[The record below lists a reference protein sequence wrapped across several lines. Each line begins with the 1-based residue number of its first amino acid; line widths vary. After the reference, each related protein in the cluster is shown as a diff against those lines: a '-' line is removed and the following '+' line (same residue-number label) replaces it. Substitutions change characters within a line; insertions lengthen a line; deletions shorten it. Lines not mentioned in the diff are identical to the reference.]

1 MGPWGCL
8 TGRFSNP
15 SVSPIGE
22 VMPVYYK
29 CRVCEDE
36 HLSPIVI
43 DDKRAFQSSSLMTLS
58 FHCPVRGKSAIYD
71 KDDMFWKD

>member
-1 MGPWGCL
+1 M
-8 TGRFSNP
+8 
-15 SVSPIGE
+15 
-22 VMPVYYK
+22 MPVYYK

-43 DDKRAFQSSSLMTLS
+43 DAKRAFESSSLMTLS
-58 FHCPVRGKSAIYD
+58 FECPVRGESAIYD